1 MWECRQRACVEKY
14 LHNLARE
21 ITTAQVLPELHEFN
35 LQLTSKYVVLKAPQ
49 LVAGP
54 NFRQGRCTC
63 RRTIISEPREPV
75 TAIISTAK
83 IEESEVFVLARL
95 TGVLRRTISIVNSV
109 ESSAATST
117 AVFSKYSN

>member
-14 LHNLARE
+14 LHNFARE
-21 ITTAQVLPELHEFN
+21 ITIAQVLPELHEFN

-63 RRTIISEPREPV
+63 HRTIISEPREPV

-117 AVFSKYSN
+117 AVFRKYSN

>member
-14 LHNLARE
+14 LHNFARE
-21 ITTAQVLPELHEFN
+21 ITTAQVLPELREFS
-35 LQLTSKYVVLKAPQ
+35 LQLTSKYVLKAPQ

-75 TAIISTAK
+75 TAIISTTK

-109 ESSAATST
+109 ESSAAAST